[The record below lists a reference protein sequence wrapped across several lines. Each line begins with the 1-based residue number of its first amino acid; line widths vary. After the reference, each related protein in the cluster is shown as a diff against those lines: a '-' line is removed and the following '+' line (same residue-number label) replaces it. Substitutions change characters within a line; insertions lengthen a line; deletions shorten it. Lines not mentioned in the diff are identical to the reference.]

1 MSSFKS
7 THMNITKNTRPLNK
21 SNNKAFKNMIN
32 RVLKKHVPKSK
43 TFNSSKSHLTHKKIR
58 LANGSVKEMYKIVIV
73 KKVSR

>member
-1 MSSFKS
+1 
-7 THMNITKNTRPLNK
+7 MNITKNTRPLNK
-21 SNNKAFKNMIN
+21 ANNKAFKNMIN

-58 LANGSVKEMYKIVIV
+58 LANGNVKEMYKIVIT